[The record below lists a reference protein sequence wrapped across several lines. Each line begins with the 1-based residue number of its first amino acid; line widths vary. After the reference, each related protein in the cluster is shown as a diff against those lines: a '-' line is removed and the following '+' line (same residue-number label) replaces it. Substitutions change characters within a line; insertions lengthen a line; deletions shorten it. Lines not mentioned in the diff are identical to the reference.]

1 MTQQNQ
7 IRKIMTEEIM
17 HPIIRPLHKDVLAA
31 DMYFGEQQ
39 TYSGIILIDD
49 DKTDRGIHP
58 RWAKVYAVGPENTDL
73 QPGYWILVE
82 HGRWSR
88 GIDLSEIDP
97 NIPRNETIVR
107 RIDTKAILL
116 YSKENPNPE
125 KGAMIGP
132 IGAK

>member
-1 MTQQNQ
+1 MT
-7 IRKIMTEEIM
+7 TEAIID
-17 HPIIRPLHKDVLAA
+17 PIILPLHKDVLAF
-31 DMYFGEQQ
+31 DMYFGEQK
-39 TYSGIILIDD
+39 TTSGIILMDD

-58 RWAKVYAVGPENTDL
+58 RWAKVYAVGPENNTPIR
-73 QPGYWILVE
+73 PGYWILVE

-97 NIPRNETIVR
+97 NIPRNETVVR
-107 RIDTKAILL
+107 RVDPKAILL

-125 KGAMIGP
+125 MGAMVGP